1 MNSLGFSG
9 AARRLFATSVV
20 AQLPGAA
27 VAGVVVDTDGAT
39 TAFALAGVAGAIATL
54 TTIVRR
60 RRLPRGAVGFRLE
73 DDAPGG
79 APCPSVS

>member
-1 MNSLGFSG
+1 VNSLGFSC

-39 TAFALAGVAGAIATL
+39 TAFALAGLAAASATL

-60 RRLPRGAVGFRLE
+60 RRLPRGAVDFRLE